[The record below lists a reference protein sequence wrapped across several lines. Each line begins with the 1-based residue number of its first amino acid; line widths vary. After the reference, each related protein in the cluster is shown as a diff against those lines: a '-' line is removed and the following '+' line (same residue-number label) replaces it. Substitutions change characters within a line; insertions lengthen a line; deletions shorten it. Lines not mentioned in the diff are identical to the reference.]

1 MTLLELRNV
10 RIVYGEAVAVKDL
23 SISVGEGEFVSLIGH
38 NGVGKSST
46 VKAITGVVKPVS
58 GSVVFDGVAI
68 EGEDPGAAL
77 RRGIAMVPEG
87 RRIFTRLT
95 VRENLFIGA
104 TIDKDRGAVNAR
116 YREFVE
122 RFPILGQYSNRMA
135 GLLSGGEQ
143 QQLAIARALMSRP
156 RLLLLDE
163 PSLGLA
169 PRIVEQV
176 FDLLRELNQG
186 GTSILLVEQ
195 NAAQAIKA
203 SDRYYIMRTGGV
215 VASEARGGEDVD
227 TTQIEA
233 DYLHFGTV

>member
-1 MTLLELRNV
+1 MSLLELHNV

-23 SISVGEGEFVSLIGH
+23 SIVVGEGEFVSLIGH

-46 VKAITGVVKPVS
+46 VKAISGVVQPAS
-58 GSVVFDGVAI
+58 GDIVFDGQAI
-68 EGEDPGAAL
+68 GGSNPGNIL
-77 RRGIAMVPEG
+77 RGGIAMVPEG
-87 RRIFTRLT
+87 RHIFTRLT
-95 VRENLFIGA
+95 VRENLLIGA

-116 YREFVE
+116 YQEFIE
-122 RFPILGQYSNRMA
+122 RFPILGKYANRMA

-143 QQLAIARALMSRP
+143 QQLAIARALMSQP

-176 FDLLRELNQG
+176 FELMRELNKA

-195 NAAQAIKA
+195 NAAQAIRA
-203 SDRYYIMRTGGV
+203 CDRYYIMRTGGV
-215 VASEARGGEDVD
+215 IASEARGGDDVD

>member
-1 MTLLELRNV
+1 MSLLELRNL
-10 RIVYGEAVAVKDL
+10 RIVYGEAVAIQDL
-23 SISVGEGEFVSLIGH
+23 SITVGEGEFVSLIGH

-46 VKAITGVVKPVS
+46 VKAISGVVKPSS
-58 GSVVFDGVAI
+58 GTISF
-68 EGEDPGAAL
+68 EGESIGGENPGTIL
-77 RRGIAMVPEG
+77 RRGVAMVPEG
-87 RRIFTRLT
+87 RHIFTRLT
-95 VRENLFIGA
+95 VRENLLIGA
-104 TIDKDRGAVNAR
+104 TIDKDKSGVTAR
-116 YREFVE
+116 YDDFID
-122 RFPILGQYSNRMA
+122 RFPILGKYANRMA

-143 QQLAIARALMSRP
+143 QQLAIARALMSQP

-176 FDLLRELNQG
+176 FELMKELNKA

-203 SDRYYIMRTGGV
+203 CDRYYIMRTGGV

-233 DYLHFGTV
+233 EYLHFGTV

>member
-1 MTLLELRNV
+1 MSLLELRNV

-23 SISVGEGEFVSLIGH
+23 SITVGEGDFVSLIGH

-46 VKAITGVVKPVS
+46 VKAISGVVKAHS
-58 GSVVFDGVAI
+58 GEILFDGDPI
-68 EGEDPGAAL
+68 SGENPGSIL
-77 RRGIAMVPEG
+77 RRGVAMVPEG
-87 RRIFTRLT
+87 RHIFTRLT
-95 VRENLFIGA
+95 VRENLLLGA
-104 TIDKDRGAVNAR
+104 TIDKDRAGVNQR
-116 YREFVE
+116 YQEFID
-122 RFPILGQYSNRMA
+122 RFPILGKYANRMA

-143 QQLAIARALMSRP
+143 QQLAIARALMSQP

-176 FDLLRELNQG
+176 FDLMKELHQAG
-186 GTSILLVEQ
+186 SSILLVEQ

-203 SDRYYIMRTGGV
+203 CDRYYIMRTGGV
-215 VASEARGGEDVD
+215 IASEAPGGPDVD

-233 DYLHFGTV
+233 DYLHFGAV